1 MRTGKK
7 ILCLLLVS
15 ALLCGM
21 LMSGSAETT
30 RPGIDPVTPGNLSG
44 GKAEIAGHKSTVS
57 ISEVQNGKTVE
68 VMFTIYLDYNSYF
81 ALGDC
86 TFYVEWDSE
95 YLTRVTPIPSIFIDG
110 APASTYL
117 ASGSTHYY
125 QVLFNDY
132 PDPNT
137 FHIKPNGY
145 AIDLIYTFSIAD
157 ATKFNQM
164 NPVDGTKVTLRAK
177 FDDSDPG
184 YPYTDF
190 AAFPRG
196 STKLTGDLLDGSLI
210 TAIPAVVTYSAPYVE
225 YDLGAGTRATDMDVF
240 GSVPVKAGA
249 TFMPANGAGLKID
262 KAISTTNYDQLF
274 SHWSYGS
281 GGKYY
286 PSDTTGITMPA
297 DGLKLTAV
305 YVDDKDE
312 DGVPDDY
319 EYVLTYTLRTGD
331 QGTITFPAST
341 TQGKFY
347 DITPTSGKINVL
359 KDAAIG
365 TAVPTSVNVSGI
377 WKFVGYFIDTTK
389 YATEAAL
396 SAAVVIDDTAVE
408 VRTMPDEN
416 NNDIDDRDNVTLNF
430 FANGANPATDLPV
443 KTYQVLD
450 GTPYATFTKGDKTA
464 PYALGTGNA
473 DALVNNVVLPLIL
486 NTTPEGKFED
496 WIFEAPVVGGKIT
509 SVTAYPSF
517 QANQDVGLKDIVPEP
532 SVIDPDPDPKDIV
545 EEMPIGALVIHRG
558 ISGSEIK
565 RTEVDS
571 NNAIAGIQ
579 HITNPVP
586 GSVATLPV
594 RNAGGNA
601 FKGWKLTGPFTV
613 SDTTV
618 YYLDPVYNTPVR
630 LIVTDQKN
638 KATTGDDVD
647 IFDKNVPSD
656 STYEIRD
663 ENGGSGTKNPV
674 PGDGSKVK
682 LPAIEDMPPRNADG
696 QIYTG
701 EWIPTEEPNPN
712 GSTNYVFTP
721 KYKEPDGG
729 DIEIIIDGVGAGDGV
744 FVMSGRYANDT
755 QATMEFY
762 VNIGDAPA
770 LASDT
775 TRLKAVASP
784 VYGFETIF
792 QPQSIL
798 GTLGPITYAGT
809 KTIGSTVYGVF
820 RVTNTASRSGIV
832 KVNLTYGNIPV
843 AAAAPGYIIV
853 TVADVTIDGLVNA
866 SDAGNL
872 QRVVNGIN
880 NMPGKSAAN
889 LYRYELS
896 DANENNIINASDV
909 GVISRMINGIYPSN

>member
-1 MRTGKK
+1 MRAGKK

-30 RPGIDPVTPGNLSG
+30 RTGIDPVTPGDLSG

-86 TFYVEWDSE
+86 TFYVEWDSA
-95 YLTRVTPIPSIFIDG
+95 YLNRVTPIPAVFING

-137 FHIKPNGY
+137 FHIAPNGY

-157 ATKFNQM
+157 AALFNQM
-164 NPVDGTKVTLRAK
+164 DPLEGTKVTLRAK
-177 FDDSDPG
+177 FDDSNPG

-190 AAFPRG
+190 AAFERG
-196 STKLTGDLLDGSLI
+196 STALTGTLLDGAKI
-210 TAIPAVVTYSAPYVE
+210 KAIPAVVTYSAPYLE
-225 YDLGAGTRATDMDVF
+225 YNIGAGTRANDMDAF
-240 GSVPVKAGA
+240 GRVPIKAGA
-249 TFMPANGAGLKID
+249 NFTPANGAGLKID
-262 KAISTTNYDQLF
+262 KAISPTNYDQFF

-281 GGKYY
+281 GSKYY
-286 PSDTTGITMPA
+286 PSDIGGITMPEG
-297 DGLKLTAV
+297 GLTLTAV

-312 DGVPDDY
+312 DGIPDDY
-319 EYVLTYTLRTGD
+319 EYVITYTLRAGD
-331 QGTITFPAST
+331 EGTITFPAST

-359 KDAAIG
+359 KNAPIG
-365 TAVPTSVNVSGI
+365 TGVPTSVNVSGI
-377 WKFVGYFIDTTK
+377 WKFVGYFIDNTK

-396 SAAVVIDDTAVE
+396 SLAVASADTAVE
-408 VRTMPDEN
+408 VRTMPDANDN
-416 NNDIDDRDNVTLNF
+416 NIDDRENVTLNF

-450 GTPYATFTKGDKTA
+450 GTPYTTFTKGDKTA

-473 DALVNNVVLPLIL
+473 NALVNNVVLPLIL

-496 WIFEAPVVGGKIT
+496 WIFEAPVVAGKIT

-517 QANQDVGLKDIVPEP
+517 QANQDVGLEDIVPEP
-532 SVIDPDPDPKDIV
+532 SPGNPDPNPENIV
-545 EEMPIGALVIHRG
+545 EEMPIGALVIHRDING
-558 ISGSEIK
+558 NEIK

-571 NNAIAGIQ
+571 DRAIAGIQ

-594 RNAGGNA
+594 RNATGNA
-601 FKGWKLTGPFTV
+601 FKGWKLTGPLTV
-613 SDTTV
+613 TGTTV
-618 YYLDPVYNTPVR
+618 YYLDPIYKNPVR
-630 LIVTDQKN
+630 LIVTDQKT
-638 KATTGDDVD
+638 KATTADDVD
-647 IFDKNVPSD
+647 IVNKDVPAD
-656 STYEIRD
+656 STYEIRN
-663 ENGGSGTKNPV
+663 ENGGPGTKTPV
-674 PGDGSKVK
+674 PGDGSKVR

-721 KYKEPDGG
+721 KYKEPTG
-729 DIEIIIDGVGAGDGV
+729 DDVEILNGVGAGDGV

-775 TRLKAVASP
+775 TRLKAVAKP

-798 GTLGPITYAGT
+798 GTQGPITYAGT

-820 RVTNTASRSGIV
+820 RVTNTAIRSGIV
-832 KVNLTYGNIPV
+832 KINLTYGNIPV
-843 AAAAPGYIIV
+843 AATAPGYIIV

-880 NMPGKSAAN
+880 PMPGKGAAN
-889 LYRYELS
+889 SYRYELS

-909 GVISRMINGIYPSN
+909 GVVSRMINGIYPSN